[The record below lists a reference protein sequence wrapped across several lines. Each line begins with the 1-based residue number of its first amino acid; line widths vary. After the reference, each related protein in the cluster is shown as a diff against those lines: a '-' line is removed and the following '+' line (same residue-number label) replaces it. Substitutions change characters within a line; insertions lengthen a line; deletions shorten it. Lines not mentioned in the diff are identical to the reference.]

1 MNATELRRYA
11 AERAAEARRTLAEH
25 GIEAYTGVCR
35 SCGRPGPCD
44 AQRAARAWLAHY
56 GGTVDDLRV
65 AWLSTLAAADR
76 AGAQLHGAGPP
87 GRQVPWQDAVVE
99 CWRALNLAHAVPDD
113 AGGSAG
119 ELLAGLRA
127 ARLDAEL
134 ATALVGVVR
143 HRLGA
148 AEDRLRRTG
157 GAADLVAARRLG
169 AARHRLDLAAARLA
183 VGGRR
188 VDRYAANVSGS
199 PEPEPPPPP
208 ATGSV
213 AAVATGSRAAVRLV
227 AARRR
232 RQRPGPLGL
241 LRPGPLSLLRSRPGP
256 YPRHPSREDTW

>member
-1 MNATELRRYA
+1 MNATDLRRYA
-11 AERAAEARRTLAEH
+11 AERATEARRTLAEH
-25 GIEAYTGVCR
+25 GTEAYTGICR

-56 GGTVDDLRV
+56 GGTVDDLRA
-65 AWLSTLAAADR
+65 AWLVTLAAADR
-76 AGAQLHGAGPP
+76 AGAQLHGAVPP
-87 GRQVPWQDAVVE
+87 GRRVPWQDAVVE
-99 CWRALNLAHAVPDD
+99 CWRALNLAYAVPDEQ
-113 AGGSAG
+113 GGSAG
-119 ELLAGLRA
+119 ELLAELGR

-134 ATALVGVVR
+134 ATALIGVVR

-157 GAADLVAARRLG
+157 GAAELVAARRLG

-188 VDRYAANVSGS
+188 VDRYTANLAGR

-208 ATGSV
+208 ATGAV
-213 AAVATGSRAAVRLV
+213 TAVAVGTRSAVRLI

-241 LRPGPLSLLRSRPGP
+241 LRDQTRRRP
-256 YPRHPSREDTW
+256 REDTW